1 MKIQILIKKNAVFI
15 GLTISM
21 VVATLVIAR
30 YSTYPSLP
38 GFHWLDGPAPQE
50 RIPYDLAMGYVVSYI
65 FFVLQVQIPQKLKER
80 NAKKVL
86 MPLLK
91 EYAKNIRI
99 LVTLL
104 KKNEII
110 KLSKNEDLLKIY
122 EYVDQNGRKTYEDFS
137 IPIDL
142 NRLNGEKPFYSD
154 GRLYSFLRKTQHI
167 YNSIVQSYSYIYLNE
182 YIISLIQQTDIDWW
196 VKTEISIMSML
207 KLGQSEK
214 IEIENEE
221 KYRNELEDAL
231 IILEK
236 YIRVN
241 AKVKECK

>member
-1 MKIQILIKKNAVFI
+1 
-15 GLTISM
+15 M
-21 VVATLVIAR
+21 VIAAFVIAR
-30 YSTYPSLP
+30 YSIYPSLP
-38 GFHWLDGPAPQE
+38 GFHWMDGPAPQE

-65 FFVLQVQIPQKLKER
+65 FFVLQVQVPQKLKER
-80 NAKKVL
+80 NAKRVL

-110 KLSKNEDLLKIY
+110 KLSKNEELLKIY
-122 EYVDQNGRKTYEDFS
+122 EYVDQYGKKSYEDFS
-137 IPIDL
+137 IPLDL
-142 NRLNGEKPFYSD
+142 NRLDGETPFYSD

-167 YNSIVQSYSYIYLNE
+167 YNSIVCSYSYIYLNE

-196 VKTEISIMSML
+196 VKTEVSIMSML
-207 KLGQSEK
+207 KMGQAER
-214 IEIENEE
+214 IEIKNED

-236 YIRVN
+236 YLRVN
-241 AKVKECK
+241 ATVKEYKEMAEN